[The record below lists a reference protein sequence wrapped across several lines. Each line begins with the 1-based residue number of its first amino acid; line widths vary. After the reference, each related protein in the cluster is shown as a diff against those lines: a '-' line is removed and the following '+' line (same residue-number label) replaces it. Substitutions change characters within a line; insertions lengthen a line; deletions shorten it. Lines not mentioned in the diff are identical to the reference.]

1 MLKTRNLISTALCA
15 AVGVLLPIAFHSVPN
30 AGRIFLPMHIPVLI
44 CGLACGWQFGLTC
57 GVLTPLLSSLLT
69 GMPPTAMLPSMMI
82 ELAVYGLVSG
92 ALLECLKMDN
102 QTIKTYISLVG
113 AMLCGRLVAGA
124 LNAVIFQAG
133 NYSLAIWVSASFV
146 TALPGIA
153 IQIVVIPLLITAL
166 KKARVISV
174 EKSKI

>member
-44 CGLACGWQFGLTC
+44 CGLACGWQFGLAC

-92 ALLECLKMDN
+92 ALLECIKMDN